1 MCVLCVCVCVPAEP
15 VAWSSLCIPLTTH
28 LHRAGVNEGNHPG
41 DQLWEE
47 MTGREKEQW
56 TWKEKGEDRRRNRR
70 DRKGTCVSSLLIL
83 HLQAR
88 LVHSC
93 TTVDFMHTCTCTT
106 AVERERSV

>member
-56 TWKEKGEDRRRNRR
+56 TWKEKGEDGRRNRR
-70 DRKGTCVSSLLIL
+70 DRRRGDVCIISSN
-83 HLQAR
+83 
-88 LVHSC
+88 
-93 TTVDFMHTCTCTT
+93 TTP
-106 AVERERSV
+106 ASKASSQLYYS